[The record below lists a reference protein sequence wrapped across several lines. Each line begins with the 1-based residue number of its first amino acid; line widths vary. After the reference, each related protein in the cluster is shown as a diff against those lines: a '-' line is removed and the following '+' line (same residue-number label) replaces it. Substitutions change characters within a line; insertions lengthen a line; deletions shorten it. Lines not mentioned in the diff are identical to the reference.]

1 VEKAGIARPGV
12 PVVTYEGREETLQ
25 ALRDAVRQKDATLI
39 EARRDSSIET
49 DDHGNVVARVGR
61 MTYKDLSIPLPGRH
75 QRENLLLALRIVEQ
89 LKTQGFE
96 IKQDHVALGVE
107 RTRWPGRLELVRNHP
122 TLLLDG
128 AHNPAG
134 AAALATYL
142 DTMPEDGK
150 LLLIFG
156 AMKDKDIAGVMET
169 LLPRAAQV
177 FLTRAAVQRSE
188 DPENLARMA
197 RPLHEHITVVPDPGQ
212 ALEQALA
219 QAEQQ
224 DVVLVAGSL
233 ILVGDIHRHL
243 AAQEG

>member
-1 VEKAGIARPGV
+1 
-12 PVVTYEGREETLQ
+12 
-25 ALRDAVRQKDATLI
+25 
-39 EARRDSSIET
+39 
-49 DDHGNVVARVGR
+49 
-61 MTYKDLSIPLPGRH
+61 M
-75 QRENLLLALRIVEQ
+75 
-89 LKTQGFE
+89 
-96 IKQDHVALGVE
+96 
-107 RTRWPGRLELVRNHP
+107 VRNHP

-134 AAALATYL
+134 AEALAAYL

-156 AMKDKDIAGVMET
+156 AMKDKDIAGVMEI
-169 LLPRAAQV
+169 LVPRAAQV
-177 FLTRAAVQRSE
+177 IFTRAAVQRSE

-243 AAQEG
+243 AG